1 MNKEQI
7 DRRDRR
13 EVQPRATRALAVG
26 AAALGAFALGSAAVG
41 AVAIGRVA
49 IGAFAMKRG
58 RVRTLAVDNLEV
70 RRLHV
75 GELTIRLGPAAVI
88 ATAECDETYRDRDIF
103 PSNSVHTWFRTLA

>member
-41 AVAIGRVA
+41 AVAIGRLA

-58 RVRTLAVDNLEV
+58 GCARWPSITSRCGACTLA
-70 RRLHV
+70 
-75 GELTIRLGPAAVI
+75 
-88 ATAECDETYRDRDIF
+88 
-103 PSNSVHTWFRTLA
+103 S